1 MYFIRFAP
9 ILAGFSASDLRL
21 HPVVGAVSLF
31 STWSSEIFHGQES
44 PPEVDLGL
52 PEPTN
57 KWRQEMMTNE
67 MVVDVSQDWLLACDV
82 QQGFMEMPC
91 AASDSVDYSA
101 RCRQIRALG
110 GDCYNFIP
118 LENGRMALVV
128 GDASGKG
135 LAAALMIANVQSS
148 LRTAALFTGDDLAAL
163 LKVVNHQ
170 AYASSSEDRYATL
183 FYGVFDASTGT
194 LRYVNAGHN
203 PPVVVRRDGSMHY
216 LEKGGAPVGLFTESE
231 YGEGSVKLEAG
242 DLLIA
247 FTDGLTEVTNHAGE
261 EWGVQGLLKAAACA
275 SQCSKKARELV
286 NSIFDSM
293 DDFSNGH
300 QTDDATLAVV
310 QVGSGVF

>member
-1 MYFIRFAP
+1 
-9 ILAGFSASDLRL
+9 
-21 HPVVGAVSLF
+21 
-31 STWSSEIFHGQES
+31 
-44 PPEVDLGL
+44 
-52 PEPTN
+52 
-57 KWRQEMMTNE
+57 MMTNE

-101 RCRQIRALG
+101 RCRQVRALG

-163 LKVVNHQ
+163 LKAVNHQ

-216 LEKGGAPVGLFTESE
+216 LETGGAPVGLFTESE

-247 FTDGLTEVTNHAGE
+247 FTDGLTEVTNHGGE

-275 SQCSKKARELV
+275 LQCSRNARELV

-300 QTDDATLAVV
+300 QTDDATLAVL
-310 QVGSGVF
+310 QVRSRCSEQLG